1 MRDIHDIL
9 IKPLVTEKSMLLME
23 QNKYCFMVD
32 KKANK
37 IEIRNAVESLFK
49 VKVLHVTTRII
60 KGKIKR
66 MGRTE
71 GKRPDIKRAIVTL
84 AAGNTIEAFT
94 NLQ

>member
-1 MRDIHDIL
+1 MHNIHDVL

-23 QNKYCFMVD
+23 DNKYCFMVD

-37 IEIRNAVESLFK
+37 VEIRNAVESLFK
-49 VKVLHVTTRII
+49 VKVLDVTTRII

-66 MGRTE
+66 MGRTQ
-71 GKRPDIKRAIVTL
+71 GKRPDTKRAIVTL
-84 AAGNTIEAFT
+84 AAGDKIEIFS